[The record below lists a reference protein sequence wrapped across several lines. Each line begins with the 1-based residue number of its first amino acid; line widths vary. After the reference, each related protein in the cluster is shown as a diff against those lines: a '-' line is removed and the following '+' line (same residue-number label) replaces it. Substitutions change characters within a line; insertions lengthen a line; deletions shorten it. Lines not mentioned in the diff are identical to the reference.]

1 MPPKKKTR
9 ANGEGSLYQRSSDDM
24 WVGSVTLE
32 TGKRKFVYGKTQ
44 AKARTKLKELQAKI
58 DAGLPITSGKGVTL
72 GRWLT
77 EEWVGKILPR
87 RVKAEKISQNTANS
101 YADNVRLH
109 IVPHVGHYE
118 IGKLAPAHLRGW
130 LEVLETKPSG
140 RQKKPTKA
148 DPDPPV
154 ALLSGRAQAY
164 AHTVLRI
171 ALNDAMRE
179 EIVTRNV
186 ATLVDPPSGKATA
199 GRALTQEEID
209 AVFAETVADRY
220 AVVWTTILTLG
231 LRRGEALALLW
242 SGLDLEEG
250 TADVGQSLQR
260 VRDATSGEDGRRR
273 GRLEVVKG
281 KTDKSEATIEIPPV
295 MVQAFKEH
303 RTAQEIERRD
313 AEVWVDEDLV
323 FATGIGTPIEPR
335 NLNRAWTA
343 LCKRAG
349 VEDARIH
356 DLRHTAA
363 TWLYEDGAELKD
375 IQQALRHSRLAT
387 TSEVYTHFTKKTQSR
402 TASTMDRAFRSRVLG
417 GEKEGEEGAESPT
430 G

>member
-1 MPPKKKTR
+1 MPPKKKAR
-9 ANGEGSLYQRSSDDM
+9 ANGEGSLYQRSSDGM

-32 TGKRKFVYGKTQ
+32 TGKRKTVSAKTQ
-44 AKARTKLKELQAKI
+44 AKARAKLKELQAKI

-72 GRWLT
+72 ERWLT
-77 EEWVGKILPR
+77 EEWVAKILPR
-87 RVKAEKISQNTANS
+87 RVKAGKISQNTANS

-109 IVPHVGHYE
+109 IVPHLGHHE
-118 IGKLAPAHLRGW
+118 IVKLAPAHLRVW
-130 LEVLETKPSG
+130 LEELETKPSG
-140 RQKKPTKA
+140 RQKKPTA
-148 DPDPPV
+148 ANPNPPV
-154 ALLSGRAQAY
+154 ATLSPRAQAY

-186 ATLVDPPSGKATA
+186 VTLVDPPSGKATA

-209 AVFAETVADRY
+209 AVFAEATGDRY
-220 AVVWTTILTLG
+220 ATVWTTILGLG

-242 SGLDLEEG
+242 SGLDLEKGLAE
-250 TADVGQSLQR
+250 VGQSLQR
-260 VRDATSGEDGRRR
+260 VRDAAPGADGRRR
-273 GRLEVVKG
+273 GRLAVVKG
-281 KTDKSEATIEIPPV
+281 KTKGSEATIEIPPV
-295 MVQAFKEH
+295 VVQALKEH
-303 RTAQEIERRD
+303 RAEQEIERGD

-363 TWLYEDGAELKD
+363 TWLYEDGMELKD
-375 IQQALRHSRLAT
+375 IQHTLRHSRLAT
-387 TSEVYTHFTKKTQSR
+387 TSEVYTHFTKKTQGR
-402 TASTMDRAFRSRVLG
+402 TASAMDRAFRRRVLG
-417 GEKEGEEGAESPT
+417 TEKEGEEDAASPA